1 MKTYTIREYQ
11 SFSRG
16 RELEDF
22 GFQSMPEKTFDALE
36 RFILENQTDVNDDS
50 QAWRFL
56 GISVRRGKK
65 VISAKNYVG
74 LITMNDGTTI
84 EILPKLDNA
93 NDEETKR
100 VFRSMLC
107 TAKDLPFKSFRMANV
122 MADKMPLMEIFIRMF
137 LDEVGLLI
145 KRGLKFGYVHRESNE
160 HFLKGRIDFSQ
171 HIKQNLIHKEM
182 FYVGYDEFEANRPEN
197 KLIKSTL
204 LYLKQR
210 TTDNKNLRDCNRY
223 IVMMADIDESTDFK
237 SDFSKY
243 TSNRNM
249 QEYEDIMNWC
259 RIFLMNKSFTAFK
272 GNEVAFALLFPME
285 RLFESYVADKL
296 KRYMDFNSF
305 RVSAQDRGYHLFD
318 VPKRFALRPDIVVT
332 NKTNKKKVVLDT
344 KWKLLNSNSQANYG
358 ISQSDMYQM
367 YAYDKKYKSERAIL
381 IYPYNKNIESKN
393 VMYSF
398 TANED
403 NPVEVKAM
411 FYDLLDDKGSLE
423 RIANMIM
430 PTEDTAAGGM

>member
-1 MKTYTIREYQ
+1 MKNYTIKEYQ

-22 GFQSMPEKTFDALE
+22 GLQSMPEKTFDALE
-36 RFILENQTDVNDDS
+36 RFILENQTDVGDDS

-56 GISVRRGKK
+56 SISVKRGKK

-93 NDEETKR
+93 SDAEIKR
-100 VFRSMLC
+100 VFRSMLF
-107 TAKDLPFKSFRMANV
+107 TARDLPFKSFRMANV

-137 LDEVGLLI
+137 LDEVGVLI
-145 KRGLKFGYVHRESNE
+145 KRGLKFGYVYRESNE
-160 HFLKGRIDFSQ
+160 NYLKGRLNFSQ
-171 HIKQNLIHKEM
+171 QIRKNLVHKEK

-204 LYLKQR
+204 IYLKQR
-210 TTDNKNLRDCNRY
+210 TRDHKNLRDCNRY
-223 IVMMADIDESTDFK
+223 IMMMADIEESSDYK
-237 SDFSKY
+237 ADFSKF

-249 QEYEDIMNWC
+249 QEYENIMQWC

-272 GNEVAFALLFPME
+272 GSDVAFALLFPME
-285 RLFESYVADKL
+285 KLFESYVAHKL
-296 KRYMDFNSF
+296 KKYMDSNAYK
-305 RVSAQDRGYHLFD
+305 VSAQDKGFHLFD
-318 VPKRFALRPDIVVT
+318 TPRRFALRPDIVVT
-332 NKTNKKKVVLDT
+332 NRLNKRKVVLDT
-344 KWKLLNSNSQANYG
+344 KWKILSANSQANYG

-367 YAYDKKYKSERAIL
+367 YAYDKKYKSERVIL
-381 IYPYNKNIESKN
+381 IYPFNKSIEN
-393 VMYSF
+393 QETVYSF
-398 TANED
+398 TANEE

-411 FYDLLDDKGSLE
+411 FYDLLDDKSSLE
-423 RIANMIM
+423 RISNMIM
-430 PTEDTAAGGM
+430 SAEIHAEV